1 MVKQGPRGTRTKEK
15 GPQLTVV
22 GSVGDARSWPQEET
36 SLAEA
41 GEVGWGFKIPL
52 GGEQTGPGQTGEE
65 GEVARFPGPFLP
77 FSWRLCGRK
86 KWGRRGSA
94 RHQRGASPFDVTK
107 LAWKLTP
114 VIAFGDHYIS

>member
-22 GSVGDARSWPQEET
+22 GSVGDARSWPREET

-52 GGEQTGPGQTGEE
+52 GGSKQVLVKRGKREKSRAFQALSFRFLGGCVGERS
-65 GEVARFPGPFLP
+65 GGGGVQPDT
-77 FSWRLCGRK
+77 
-86 KWGRRGSA
+86 
-94 RHQRGASPFDVTK
+94 RGAPPPST
-107 LAWKLTP
+107 
-114 VIAFGDHYIS
+114 